1 MSKCKITGKVLSVRL
16 GRDETQL
23 LLVGKN
29 SDILYSASIPTP
41 EGAVDDGMIR
51 NTDAVKDMLKTALQV
66 PELKHVRQVV
76 FSLCTTQIISELANT
91 PDLPAAK
98 LEKLLQSNADM
109 YFPVDTRDYQLVWE
123 VLGPRGDGSTKEVEV
138 QLWAVPIAMI
148 TRYYAVANACGLSVL
163 AVDYCGHSMATAVG
177 ATFARPTKKAAKQA
191 KQKKKLD
198 LNAEISFGKK
208 KKTDEEDR
216 PEPKME
222 PVLETDAPET
232 QLYLLLENDIL
243 GMTFVQNGQVMMQR
257 FIRCG
262 AQPSYQFGEM
272 SMMLEYYRSMEI
284 ARGSEIKGFVAG
296 ELAKDRYILG
306 DLEDMLGLRLFPL
319 DTNYDPPWCLCY
331 GAAHTTLDF
340 GSQSL
345 NSPAMSRGHMRSQ
358 LGQYVAIL
366 ACGLVLLA
374 VVMFTMTAK
383 LGWDTELNALRTQQQ
398 TLMMTSNKYSGFA
411 DNYKEYQSKY
421 SQYSEDWD
429 LIFSSVQTYNDNMVL
444 VLEELEN
451 LIPAK
456 TDVTSMQMVSNA
468 LNVTFACSNKEEA
481 AYLIM
486 ALREMEYADL
496 IALSNLTGGG
506 RGAADSYGDPDYV
519 GYYTPTE
526 KPPVEGGATLD
537 QTVTVEAVIDPT
549 QVPETTRDPNEES
562 DEFIMNMIGFLGSMF
577 LGGEETP
584 APTEAPSQATVPGE
598 STGGD
603 VSEDDA
609 FLMNLM
615 GYLENY
621 FNNGT
626 SGIPYFD
633 IIIEEQ
639 ISKFLRTGA
648 TDYPQVDAYIGTAV
662 SSGAL
667 DGKLDELLNKYIVNG
682 TCGNDAADETFE
694 KFLRDK
700 TTGVAVVDTALENF
714 VWAGKADE
722 EITILYARYL
732 KDGKTGIPAI
742 DALVEEVKANGNTG
756 IPKLDVKI
764 TECISKYDPNKVPTQ
779 PDSGNSG
786 ESALPQA
793 GIITQES
800 FLASLQKYMSEGT
813 TGIEVLDKM
822 IYSYLNPPQPSS
834 DSGNKTSSSGGTQVT
849 DTRVFF
855 SAVLGYNNALRFA
868 ELERKGLSYTDK
880 LVNPFVEVTE

>member
-29 SDILYSASIPTP
+29 HEILYSASIPTP

-51 NTDAVKDMLKTALQV
+51 NLDAVKDMLKTALQV
-66 PELKHVRQVV
+66 PELKRVRQVV
-76 FSLCTTQIISELANT
+76 FSLCTTQVISELAHT

-123 VLGPRGDGSTKEVEV
+123 VLGPRGDGSTKEVDV

-148 TRYYAVANACGLSVL
+148 TRYYTVANACGLSVL

-177 ATFARPTKKAAKQA
+177 ATFARPSKKAAKQA

-208 KKTDEEDR
+208 KKKDEDTVD
-216 PEPKME
+216 PQVE
-222 PVLETDAPET
+222 PVLETDAPDT

-284 ARGSEIKGFVAG
+284 ARGSEIRGYVAG

-306 DLEDMLGLRLFPL
+306 DLEDMLGLRVFPL

-331 GAAHTTLDF
+331 GAAHTTIDF
-340 GSQSL
+340 GAQSL
-345 NSPAMSRGHMRSQ
+345 NSPAMSKGHMQAQ

-366 ACGLVLLA
+366 VCGLILMA

-383 LGWDTELNALRTQQQ
+383 LSWDTELNALRTQQN
-398 TLMMTSNKYSGFA
+398 TLMMTSAKYSGFA
-411 DNYKEYQSKY
+411 DNYKEYNRMY
-421 SQYSEDWD
+421 TEYSEDWD
-429 LIFSSVQTYNDNMVL
+429 LIFGSLQTYNDNMVL

-506 RGAADSYGDPDYV
+506 RGAADSYGDPNYV
-519 GYYTPTE
+519 GYYTE
-526 KPPVEGGATLD
+526 KPPVEGSATLD
-537 QTVTVEAVIDPT
+537 ETVTIEATIDPT

-562 DEFIMNMIGFLGSMF
+562 DEFIMNMIGFIGGMIMG
-577 LGGEETP
+577 GGEQTP
-584 APTEAPSQATVPGE
+584 APTEAPGQTTP
-598 STGGD
+598 GGD

-662 SSGAL
+662 ASGAL
-667 DGKLDELLNKYIVNG
+667 DGKLNDLLNKYIADG
-682 TCGNDAADETFE
+682 TCGNKAADETFE
-694 KFLRDK
+694 AFLRDK

-714 VWAGKADE
+714 VWGGKADE

-732 KDGKTGIPAI
+732 KDGKTGITAI
-742 DALVEEVKANGNTG
+742 DNLVAEFKASGTTG
-756 IPKLDVKI
+756 IPKLDARVKDVVA
-764 TECISKYDPNKVPTQ
+764 KYDPNKVPTQ
-779 PDSGNSG
+779 PEIKPSQP
-786 ESALPQA
+786 ALPQA

-834 DSGNKTSSSGGTQVT
+834 DSGNKSQSSGGTQVT

-855 SAVLGYNNALRFA
+855 SAVLGYNSELLNA

-880 LVNPFVEVTE
+880 ILPMEVTE

>member
-29 SDILYSASIPTP
+29 HEILYSASIPTP

-51 NTDAVKDMLKTALQV
+51 NLDAVKEMLKIALQV
-66 PELKHVRQVV
+66 PELKRVRQVV
-76 FSLCTTQIISELANT
+76 FSLCTTQVISELAHT

-123 VLGPRGDGSTKEVEV
+123 VLGPYGDGSTKEVEI

-148 TRYYAVANACGLSVL
+148 TRYYTVANACGLSVL

-177 ATFARPTKKAAKQA
+177 ATFARPSKKAAKQA

-198 LNAEISFGKK
+198 LNAEITFGKK
-208 KKTDEEDR
+208 KKQEEEAVD
-216 PEPKME
+216 PKVE

-262 AQPSYQFGEM
+262 AQTSYQFGEM
-272 SMMLEYYRSMEI
+272 SMMLEYYRSMEL
-284 ARGSEIKGFVAG
+284 ARGSEIRGFVAG

-340 GSQSL
+340 GAQSL
-345 NSPAMSRGHMRSQ
+345 NSPAMSKGHMQAQ

-366 ACGLVLLA
+366 VCGLILMA

-398 TLMMTSNKYSGFA
+398 TLMMTSAKYSGFA
-411 DNYKEYQSKY
+411 DNYKEYQTMY

-429 LIFSSVQTYNDNMVL
+429 LIFSSLQTYNDNMVL

-506 RGAADSYGDPDYV
+506 RGAADSYGDPNYV
-519 GYYTPTE
+519 GYYTE
-526 KPPVEGGATLD
+526 KPPVEGSATLD
-537 QTVTVEAVIDPT
+537 ETVTIEATIDPT

-562 DEFIMNMIGFLGSMF
+562 DEFIMNMIGFIGGMIMG
-577 LGGEETP
+577 GGEETTPP
-584 APTEAPSQATVPGE
+584 ATNPDGLPIPSETQGN
-598 STGGD
+598 
-603 VSEDDA
+603 VSDEDA

-648 TDYPQVDAYIGTAV
+648 TDYPQVDSYISTAV
-662 SSGAL
+662 ASGAL
-667 DGKLDELLNKYIVNG
+667 DSKLDELLDKYITNG

-694 KFLRDK
+694 KYLKDK

-714 VWAGKADE
+714 VWGGKADD
-722 EITILYARYL
+722 EITTLYARYL

-742 DALVEEVKANGNTG
+742 DALVEEFKASGTTG
-756 IPKLDVKI
+756 IPKLDARLKDVI
-764 TECISKYDPNKVPTQ
+764 AKYDPNNVPTQ

-834 DSGNKTSSSGGTQVT
+834 DSGNKNQSSGGTPVT

-855 SAVLGYNNALRFA
+855 SAVLGYNSELLNA

-880 LVNPFVEVTE
+880 ILPMEVTE